1 MQCLRVHAWLTRTLS
16 DDPVEKEMTGVI
28 INGAGEKKIDS
39 QRSEMKDDATLAQ
52 TTLFRH
58 LDLFQLSNLISN
70 ATEQTFP
77 AGHAMLR

>member
-1 MQCLRVHAWLTRTLS
+1 MLCSRVPAWLTRTLS

-28 INGAGEKKIDS
+28 INGTGEKIGS
-39 QRSEMKDDATLAQ
+39 QRSEMKDAATLAQ

-58 LDLFQLSNLISN
+58 LDLFQLSNLIAN